1 MLLMLIRTLL
11 WGLAILAVAFAFD
24 WLRDST
30 GGISVDLNGRAYGPF
45 APLEFVGL
53 VLAIGLL
60 IWLLIKAFSFAVAL
74 VRFLSGD
81 ETALSRYWSRSRE
94 RRGFDAL
101 SEGLISMAEGDGGK
115 ALTRARKAER
125 LLSRPGLTRL
135 VMAQAAEAS
144 GDAGLARTYYK
155 QLASEPDTAFVGTKG
170 LLAEALRKKET
181 DRALKL
187 AQHAYALKPKE
198 GEVLTTLFGLQSQT
212 EDWAGARE
220 TLGSAVSAKTL
231 TKDVAARREAV
242 LLLAEAR
249 DSTDSDKVL
258 SLTFEANKKSP
269 GLAPAAADAAALH
282 VQHDSLRRARRTLK
296 DAWRLNPHPDLA
308 AAFAKFAPEEDA
320 STRRKRFK
328 ELLDVQPE
336 HRETRLLAAELALA
350 DNDFDGAAI
359 ALGDLAEDEPSTRS
373 LSIMAAI
380 EKGKGAD
387 DAVVR
392 GWLAKAVAAPRGP
405 QWVCGKCGSVHADWA
420 PTCTNCAAFD
430 TLDWT
435 DRHEPTDPIAQNI
448 AMAPLMAGPETGAD
462 ITMHADEGGP
472 DQTLDEAADEAKTK
486 V

>member
-11 WGLAILAVAFAFD
+11 WGVVILAAAVAFD

-30 GGISVDLNGRAYGPF
+30 GGVSVDLNGRTYGPF

-53 VLAIGLL
+53 VIAIAVL
-60 IWLLIKAFSFAVAL
+60 IWLHFKAFSFIVAL

-81 ETALSRYWSRSRE
+81 ETALSRYWNRSRE

-101 SEGLISMAEGDGGK
+101 SEGLISLAEGDGDK

-135 VMAQAAEAS
+135 AMAQAAQAS
-144 GDAGLARTYYK
+144 GDANLARIYYK

-170 LLAEALRKKET
+170 LLAEALHKGET

-187 AQHAYALKPKE
+187 AQHAFALRPKKS
-198 GEVLTTLFGLQSQT
+198 EVLTTLFGLQSQT

-220 TLGSAVSAKTL
+220 TLGASVSAKTL
-231 TKDVAARREAV
+231 PKDVAARREAV

-249 DSTDSDKVL
+249 NTDDSGKKL
-258 SLTFEANKKSP
+258 SFTFAANKKSP
-269 GLAPAAADAAALH
+269 GLVPAAADAAELH
-282 VQHDSLRRARRTLK
+282 LKHGSDRRARRTLK

-308 AAFAKFAPEEDA
+308 AAFAKLAPDEDVGQ
-320 STRRKRFK
+320 RRKRFK

-336 HRETRLLAAELALA
+336 HTEARLLTGELALA
-350 DNDFDGAAI
+350 DHDFDGAKIAI
-359 ALGDLAEDEPSTRS
+359 GDLVESEPSTRS

-387 DAVVR
+387 DGVIR
-392 GWLAKAVAAPRGP
+392 GWLAKAIAAPRGP
-405 QWVCGKCGSVHADWA
+405 QWICSNCGAVHADWV
-420 PTCTNCAAFD
+420 PTCNSCSAFD

-435 DRHEPTDPIAQNI
+435 AWKEPEDAIAKKLD
-448 AMAPLMAGPETGAD
+448 MAPLLTDPSDDVEITVPVEEDPDIEAGGEVKPKD
-462 ITMHADEGGP
+462 
-472 DQTLDEAADEAKTK
+472 
-486 V
+486 